1 MTEPVVRPA
10 VRGSDYAE
18 LSRLVRGAG
27 LLDRRPRYYAIK
39 ITVLALLLA
48 VGGAVFALLGD
59 TWFQLLVAVYLA
71 ALFGQIGFLG
81 HEAGHQQ
88 MFRSRRANDIAGLV
102 HGNLLVGLSY
112 GWWTGKHNRHHAHPN
127 QLGKDPDISIG
138 ALAFTPGQ
146 AGGKRGPLRAV
157 VRYQA
162 YLFFPL
168 LTLEAVSMHAVSV
181 RAVLGGGVG
190 NRPLRRRWLEG
201 LLLLGHCAG
210 YLTLVALVLS
220 PLRTIAFIAVQQGL
234 FGVYLGCAFAPNHKG
249 MPVLGEQDQ
258 LDSSA
263 ARCSPHATSPA
274 GGRWKPCSAGST
286 TRSST
291 TCSRPCPGP
300 ACVTAGSWSAPTA
313 PSAASPTPKPAWP
326 PATPKSSAPC
336 TPPRAKPVPPRLPP
350 LITVIPGPPHDHGH
364 PGPPHDHGHPGPPH
378 DHGQYVSGRNQD

>member
-210 YLTLVALVLS
+210 YLTLVALCCPRCGRSRSS
-220 PLRTIAFIAVQQGL
+220 PCSRACSACTWAVRSRPTTRACRSW
-234 FGVYLGCAFAPNHKG
+234 VSRISWI
-249 MPVLGEQDQ
+249 
-258 LDSSA
+258 SSA

-274 GGRWKPCSAGST
+274 GGR
-286 TRSST
+286 
-291 TCSRPCPGP
+291 
-300 ACVTAGSWSAPTA
+300 
-313 PSAASPTPKPAWP
+313 
-326 PATPKSSAPC
+326 
-336 TPPRAKPVPPRLPP
+336 
-350 LITVIPGPPHDHGH
+350 
-364 PGPPHDHGHPGPPH
+364 
-378 DHGQYVSGRNQD
+378 

>member
-10 VRGSDYAE
+10 VHGSDYAE

-112 GWWTGKHNRHHAHPN
+112 GWWTDKHNRHHAHPN

-234 FGVYLGCAFAPNHKG
+234 FDVYLGCAFAPNHKG

-258 LDSSA
+258 LDFLRRQVLTSRNVTGGWPMETLLGGLNYQIEHHLFPSMPRPSLRHCRLLVRA
-263 ARCSPHATSPA
+263 YCAQRGLPYTEAGLATSYA
-274 GGRWKPCSAGST
+274 EVLRALH
-286 TRSST
+286 
-291 TCSRPCPGP
+291 
-300 ACVTAGSWSAPTA
+300 AAP
-313 PSAASPTPKPAWP
+313 
-326 PATPKSSAPC
+326 
-336 TPPRAKPVPPRLPP
+336 R
-350 LITVIPGPPHDHGH
+350 
-364 PGPPHDHGHPGPPH
+364 
-378 DHGQYVSGRNQD
+378 

>member
-1 MTEPVVRPA
+1 
-10 VRGSDYAE
+10 YAE

-138 ALAFTPGQ
+138 ALAFNPGQ

-249 MPVLGEQDQ
+249 
-258 LDSSA
+258 
-263 ARCSPHATSPA
+263 
-274 GGRWKPCSAGST
+274 
-286 TRSST
+286 
-291 TCSRPCPGP
+291 
-300 ACVTAGSWSAPTA
+300 
-313 PSAASPTPKPAWP
+313 
-326 PATPKSSAPC
+326 
-336 TPPRAKPVPPRLPP
+336 
-350 LITVIPGPPHDHGH
+350 
-364 PGPPHDHGHPGPPH
+364 
-378 DHGQYVSGRNQD
+378 